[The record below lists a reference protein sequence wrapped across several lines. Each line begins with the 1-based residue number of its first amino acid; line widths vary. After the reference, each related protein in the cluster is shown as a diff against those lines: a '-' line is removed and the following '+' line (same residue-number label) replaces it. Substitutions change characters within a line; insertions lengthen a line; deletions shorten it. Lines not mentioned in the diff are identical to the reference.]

1 MDVAEFLGL
10 VRLDESTWSFEV
22 VDRLITPARFLYGGC
37 GLAAGLVALEQA
49 SARPTIYGVAQYVAF
64 AQPGETATVSVD
76 LAAVGQRVT
85 QGRATIHVNEREVLT
100 IVAALGAGTL
110 QAGAWVAMPAV
121 APPEACPPRRFHSP
135 MSGSVFE
142 HLDVRVARGR
152 TFDQLDGSPGSADS
166 ALWVRVPHHLDPSA
180 GTLAIVGDLVSG
192 GASQPMGRPV
202 MGRSLDN
209 TVRVANRATS
219 EWILCD
225 VRMHALVDGIGQG
238 MAFLWTRDGVLLG
251 TASQSM
257 VARVIEPE
265 PPRGGLV

>member
-10 VRLDESTWSFEV
+10 WRRDESTWTFEV
-22 VDRLITPARFLYGGC
+22 VDRLITPGRFLYGGC

-49 SARPTIYGVAQYVAF
+49 AARPTIYGVAQYVAF

-76 LAAVGQRVT
+76 LAAVGQRIT
-85 QGRATIHVNEREVLT
+85 QGRATIHVGEREVLT
-100 IVAALGAGTL
+100 VVAALGAGTL
-110 QAGAWVAMPAV
+110 DGGSWATMPSV
-121 APPEACPPRRFHSP
+121 PPPEGCPPRRFHSP

-142 HLDVRVARGR
+142 HLDVRVALGR
-152 TFDQLDGSPGSADS
+152 TFEQLDGTPGPADS

-209 TVRVANRATS
+209 TVRVATRATS

-225 VRMHALVDGIGQG
+225 IRMHALVDGIGQG
-238 MAFLWTRDGVLLG
+238 MAFLWTQDGVLLG

-257 VARVIEPE
+257 AARVIGPG
-265 PPRGGLV
+265 PPG

>member
-1 MDVAEFLGL
+1 MNVAEFLGL
-10 VRLDESTWSFEV
+10 SRTGDATWAFEV
-22 VDRLITPARFLYGGC
+22 TDRLITPGRFLYGGC

-49 SARPTIYGVAQYVAF
+49 TRRPTIYGVAQYVAF
-64 AQPGETATVSVD
+64 AQPGETAVVSVEI
-76 LAAVGQRVT
+76 AADGHRIT
-85 QGRATIHVNEREVLT
+85 QGRARIHVGDREVLT
-100 IVAALGAGTL
+100 VVGAFGSGSL
-110 QAGAWVAMPAV
+110 AGGSWAAMPSV
-121 APPEACPPRRFHSP
+121 PPPEACPPRRFHSP

-142 HLDVRVARGR
+142 HLDVRVALGR
-152 TFDQLDGSPGSADS
+152 TFDQLDGTPGPADS

-209 TVRVANRATS
+209 TVRVATRAAS

-225 VRMHALVDGIGQG
+225 IRMHALLDGIGQG
-238 MAFLWTRDGVLLG
+238 MAFLWSQDGVLLG

-257 VARVIEPE
+257 AARVVEPE
-265 PPRGGLV
+265 PSR

>member
-10 VRLDESTWSFEV
+10 ARRDESTWTFGV
-22 VDRLITPARFLYGGC
+22 VDRLITPGRFLYGGC

-49 SARPTIYGVAQYVAF
+49 AARPTIYGVAQYVAF

-76 LAAVGQRVT
+76 LAAVGHRIT
-85 QGRATIHVNEREVLT
+85 QGRATIRVGEREVLT
-100 IVAALGAGTL
+100 VVAALGAGTL
-110 QAGAWVAMPAV
+110 DAGTWVAMPSV
-121 APPEACPPRRFHSP
+121 PPPEDCPPRRFHSP

-142 HLDVRVARGR
+142 HLDVRVALGR
-152 TFDQLDGSPGSADS
+152 TFDQLDATAGSADS

-180 GTLAIVGDLVSG
+180 GTLAIVGALVSG
-192 GASQPMGRPV
+192 GASQPMGRPI

-209 TVRVANRATS
+209 TVRVATRATS

-225 VRMHALVDGIGQG
+225 IHMHALVEGMGQG
-238 MAFLWTRDGVLLG
+238 MAFLWTQDGVLLG

-257 VARVIEPE
+257 AARVMEPE
-265 PPRGGLV
+265 PPREGLV